1 MPNKL
6 QAYAEQAERTARQIT
21 GSHLA
26 WTAFLTTAAR
36 LYKYPYNE
44 QLMIYM
50 QRPEATACAEYD
62 FWNEKMGRYVRR
74 GSTGIALIDA
84 TGYKPRLKY
93 VFDVS
98 DTGGKENAR
107 RVNLWELKEAH
118 TDSVSAMLERNYGV
132 SGRNGLTEQFEAVA
146 SRLASEYWRDHS
158 RDILGIVADSYLEEY
173 DDYNIEVAFKNAA
186 AVSITYSLMSRC
198 GMQPEDHFEHED
210 FFSIFDFNTPRTVA
224 ALGTA
229 VSEIN
234 EQVLRQI
241 EVTIRNYER
250 EHSAE
255 RTAEHGEQPDLHDER
270 RLHDSRPEDRGAGA
284 APRQVRTDAPEVPE
298 GASPHPLEPDDLGG
312 DPVSAPAGDRAGSAE
327 PLRADDAEAG
337 VGGRSDGSS
346 ESPRPNEMGGPDEH
360 LQGAGGGSDSRGAD
374 LRITEHPARGGQL
387 SFFPTEA
394 EQITAIEEAESVA
407 QTPFAFSVSQ
417 EQLDHVLRLGGNEDN
432 TRMVIAAAF
441 QKQKSTEDI
450 AALLQNTFH
459 GGNGFKTPEGELSAW
474 YAVDGIHIAPGRSAE
489 YVRSAQVIAWQDAA
503 AHISQLMDSGAY
515 ASNVELAEAGQHE
528 RMQLA
533 QALWYLKHD
542 LSDEAREQ
550 GYDKFSDLETGYMD
564 TIRDSIEDT
573 AKDEAKKLRELPVY
587 PYPADHA
594 RENGELDVYRASFRA
609 NVSCKDAIEAAI
621 RDNYRDNRLDTAAVG
636 QVAEQF
642 GQERILYVLAATVR
656 HFDYDGRISRDNK
669 RWANTIPVYEN
680 KDGMDSDRSV
690 QFVVS
695 SHPGLT
701 DLFLT
706 QARHEQRLRQPLT
719 ADEIKTEAARLLG
732 KLQEPVQPNSPNGT
746 HFMAEVSRDFMER
759 AGAKDTAALQKLLP
773 FSTLALTTLKDRR
786 GVFAMI
792 GKDEDRSQSLRRPSV
807 RSKLQ
812 QASAEQKQPAAKK
825 KDLEL

>member
-1 MPNKL
+1 M
-6 QAYAEQAERTARQIT
+6 
-21 GSHLA
+21 
-26 WTAFLTTAAR
+26 
-36 LYKYPYNE
+36 
-44 QLMIYM
+44 
-50 QRPEATACAEYD
+50 
-62 FWNEKMGRYVRR
+62 
-74 GSTGIALIDA
+74 
-84 TGYKPRLKY
+84 
-93 VFDVS
+93 
-98 DTGGKENAR
+98 
-107 RVNLWELKEAH
+107 
-118 TDSVSAMLERNYGV
+118 
-132 SGRNGLTEQFEAVA
+132 
-146 SRLASEYWRDHS
+146 
-158 RDILGIVADSYLEEY
+158 
-173 DDYNIEVAFKNAA
+173 
-186 AVSITYSLMSRC
+186 
-198 GMQPEDHFEHED
+198 
-210 FFSIFDFNTPRTVA
+210 
-224 ALGTA
+224 
-229 VSEIN
+229 
-234 EQVLRQI
+234 
-241 EVTIRNYER
+241 
-250 EHSAE
+250 
-255 RTAEHGEQPDLHDER
+255 
-270 RLHDSRPEDRGAGA
+270 
-284 APRQVRTDAPEVPE
+284 
-298 GASPHPLEPDDLGG
+298 
-312 DPVSAPAGDRAGSAE
+312 
-327 PLRADDAEAG
+327 
-337 VGGRSDGSS
+337 
-346 ESPRPNEMGGPDEH
+346 
-360 LQGAGGGSDSRGAD
+360 
-374 LRITEHPARGGQL
+374 
-387 SFFPTEA
+387 
-394 EQITAIEEAESVA
+394 
-407 QTPFAFSVSQ
+407 
-417 EQLDHVLRLGGNEDN
+417 LRLGGNEDN